1 MDSSAY
7 TIAIVGYSIVFAAL
21 LVLWLIFA
29 NLPKLLSMHIRLKFK
44 RKKENGENY
53 DKGGKYI
60 SGQENAAIATALHL
74 YFSQLHDEE
83 STIMTIKKVKKDY
96 SPWSSR
102 VYSINAF
109 QRK

>member
-44 RKKENGENY
+44 RKKEMA
-53 DKGGKYI
+53 KIMIK
-60 SGQENAAIATALHL
+60 AANI
-74 YFSQLHDEE
+74 FPD
-83 STIMTIKKVKKDY
+83 
-96 SPWSSR
+96 
-102 VYSINAF
+102 
-109 QRK
+109 RKMLP